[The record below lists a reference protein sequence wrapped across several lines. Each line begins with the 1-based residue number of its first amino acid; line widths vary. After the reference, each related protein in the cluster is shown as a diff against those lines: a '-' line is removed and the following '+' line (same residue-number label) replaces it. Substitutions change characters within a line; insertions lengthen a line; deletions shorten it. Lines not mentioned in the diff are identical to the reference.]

1 MKYLFDILFLLAL
14 AYQAFPPA
22 ITLNSKE
29 VTPADRW
36 MGVLILAL
44 MQAVLYNFGGW
55 LGERFM
61 HLFEAYSPI
70 IVFAVLAF
78 ISFRLI
84 QQALKIRKGTQL
96 FSFHSLQHLSLL
108 AFMTAFPAFF
118 AGLIRPW
125 FSPIDWYFSWLLFVG
140 SFIFA
145 LLAAKIQH
153 NPYQIL
159 MASLFQ
165 LAAAALVILN
175 AFFVLF
181 SAYLM

>member
-1 MKYLFDILFLLAL
+1 
-14 AYQAFPPA
+14 
-22 ITLNSKE
+22 
-29 VTPADRW
+29 
-36 MGVLILAL
+36 
-44 MQAVLYNFGGW
+44 MQAVFYNFGGW
-55 LGERFM
+55 LGEQFM
-61 HLFEAYSPI
+61 HLFEAHSPI
-70 IVFAVLAF
+70 VIFSVLAF

-96 FSFHSLQHLSLL
+96 FSFHSLQHLSLV
-108 AFMTAFPAFF
+108 AIITAFPAFF

-125 FSPIDWYFSWLLFVG
+125 FSPLDWYFSWLLFVG

-145 LLAAKIQH
+145 FVAAKMQH
-153 NPYQIL
+153 NSYQVL

-165 LAAAALVILN
+165 LAAAALIILN